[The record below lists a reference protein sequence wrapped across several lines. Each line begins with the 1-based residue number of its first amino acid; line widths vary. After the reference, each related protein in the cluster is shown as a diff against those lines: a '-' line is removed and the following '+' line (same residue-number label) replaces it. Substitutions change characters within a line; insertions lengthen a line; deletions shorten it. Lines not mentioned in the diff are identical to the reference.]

1 MEGVD
6 LLILGAGWT
15 ATFLIPLLQSPTHS
29 SRLTFAATTTN
40 GRQVCGV
47 DTIPFRFDPDSKDP
61 APIAS
66 LPRARYVLITFP
78 LTGEGQSKWLTET
91 YEQTHPRRTGID
103 GKEGRKYRFIQLGS
117 TGVWQTEGRRKR
129 HGSSKNPEEKQAERE
144 AQAAAERAAAER
156 AAAAAAQQTTTTQK
170 KPFQFTDRHSP
181 YLTTDPRAIAE
192 DELRNS
198 KVVDGMVLCLS
209 GLWGGTRDPRNW
221 VGRVAFSKEAMRH
234 KTSLHMIH
242 GLDIARAV
250 VKILEDCEDEEN
262 NGGQKKW
269 EESGK
274 GQRWM
279 LTDGFVYDWWSL
291 LLGWATA
298 EGKEE
303 DGEPSEQARWVM
315 ELMEEEG
322 VQALPRSMELMGR
335 AYDSR
340 EFWRTWGLVPV
351 KARIGVNTP

>member
-15 ATFLIPLLQSPTHS
+15 ATFLIPLLQQHS
-29 SRLTFAATTTN
+29 DSLTFAATTTT
-40 GRQVCGV
+40 GRPVCGV
-47 DTIPFRFDPDSKDP
+47 DTIPFRFDPESKDP
-61 APIAS
+61 GPIAN
-66 LPRARYVLITFP
+66 LPRARYILITFP

-91 YEQTHPRRTGID
+91 YEATHPRRGE
-103 GKEGRKYRFIQLGS
+103 KQKKYRFIQLGS
-117 TGVWQTEGRRKR
+117 TGVWQVDGRRKR
-129 HGSSKNPEEKQAERE
+129 HGDKGREAERE
-144 AQAAAERAAAER
+144 ARAKAEAEE
-156 AAAAAAQQTTTTQK
+156 AAAAQQEQQQPPSTETK
-170 KPFQFTDRHSP
+170 KPFHFTTRHSP

-192 DELRNS
+192 DELRFS
-198 KVVDGMVLCLS
+198 SVVDGMVLSLS
-209 GLWGGTRDPRNW
+209 GLWGGSRDPRNW
-221 VGRVAFSKEAMRH
+221 VSRVAYSKEAMRH

-242 GLDIARAV
+242 GVDIARAV
-250 VKILEDCEDEEN
+250 YKIITACEEDDKEGSEE
-262 NGGQKKW
+262 KKW
-269 EESGK
+269 EEHGK

-279 LTDGFVYDWWSL
+279 LTDGFVYDWWAL
-291 LLGWATA
+291 LMGWATT
-298 EGKEE
+298 EGQE

-351 KARIGVNTP
+351 KARVGVNAP

>member
-15 ATFLIPLLQSPTHS
+15 ATFLIPLLRQKSHS
-29 SRLTFAATTTN
+29 LTFAATTTN
-40 GRQVCGV
+40 GRPVCGV
-47 DTIPFRFDPDSKDP
+47 DTIPFRFDPSLKDP
-61 APIAS
+61 TSIAN
-66 LPRARYVLITFP
+66 LPRARYILITFP

-91 YEQTHPRRTGID
+91 YEATHPRHHPNQ
-103 GKEGRKYRFIQLGS
+103 KKYRFIQLGS
-117 TGVWQTEGRRKR
+117 TGVWQTDGRRKR
-129 HGSSKNPEEKQAERE
+129 HGSKSPEEKQKAREEQAKAEAE
-144 AQAAAERAAAER
+144 AAAIAAAKE
-156 AAAAAAQQTTTTQK
+156 AKGEK
-170 KPFQFTDRHSP
+170 KKFEYTDRHSP
-181 YLTTDPRAIAE
+181 YLTSDPRAVAE
-192 DELRNS
+192 DELRAS
-198 KVVDGMVLCLS
+198 EVVDGMVLSLS
-209 GLWGGTRDPRNW
+209 GLWGGTRDPKNW

-250 VKILEDCEDEEN
+250 VKILETCEEEKE
-262 NGGQKKW
+262 GEKKW
-269 EESGK
+269 EEHGK

-291 LLGWATA
+291 LLGWAT
-298 EGKEE
+298 EGQEG
-303 DGEPSEQARWVM
+303 GEPSEQAKWVM

-351 KARIGVNTP
+351 KARIGVNAP